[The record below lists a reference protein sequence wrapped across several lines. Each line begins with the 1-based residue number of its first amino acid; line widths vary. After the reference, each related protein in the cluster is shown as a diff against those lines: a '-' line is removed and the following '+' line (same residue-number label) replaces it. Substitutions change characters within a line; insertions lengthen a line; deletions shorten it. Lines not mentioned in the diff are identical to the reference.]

1 MLRNLLFLVA
11 LCAFFTVVGLG
22 VYTSNKQ
29 FNDIV
34 LPDRPVYLFK
44 LFEKDSG
51 VVQIELLGETL
62 AVDIPAVK
70 NRADSYLLVAKQK
83 LQEVK
88 SDSRLIEEVANVKKV
103 MQEPW
108 NAWWESEK
116 VRAVHQWVKER
127 I

>member
-1 MLRNLLFLVA
+1 
-11 LCAFFTVVGLG
+11 
-22 VYTSNKQ
+22 

-88 SDSRLIEEVANVKKV
+88 SDPRLIEEVANVKKV